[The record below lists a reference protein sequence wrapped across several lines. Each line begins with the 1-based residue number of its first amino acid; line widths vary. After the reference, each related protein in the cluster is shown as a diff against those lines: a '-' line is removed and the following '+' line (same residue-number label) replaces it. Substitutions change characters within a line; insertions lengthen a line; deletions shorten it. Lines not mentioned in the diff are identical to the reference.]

1 MSILRMLLRE
11 VQHRKLNFLSGIVA
25 VMVAVALFV
34 GVMTVSDASRRET
47 KRLMRDLGFN
57 LLILPKNTNMADFW
71 SRGYAQEELPEEYVA
86 RLDKLS
92 AMTIRHLVA
101 RLQQEIEW
109 RGSNILLTGVI
120 PELRAR
126 KGAPMGLNIPRG
138 QAYVGFAIVQS
149 MNVKVGDTISI
160 GDKQLTVARCLP
172 EKGSKDDIR
181 LYAHLHDVQEILG
194 KPGRINEIE
203 ALGCLCA
210 EGRQMSRIR
219 EDVAKALPDTQVTEF
234 KSIAVA
240 RAETRAVMDKYAAFV
255 IPVVFLGSVIWVGLL
270 ALGNVRERRG
280 EIGIFR
286 ALGVDSGRI
295 AVLFL
300 GKAVILGLAGASL
313 GFVLGLGLAQQ
324 LGPHIFPI
332 TFNNIVWGSTSWLP
346 LLRWSLAIGPL
357 LCVVASYL
365 PTMLAV
371 AQDPAEV
378 LREE

>member
-1 MSILRMLLRE
+1 MFILRLLLRE
-11 VQHRKLNFLSGIVA
+11 IQHRKLNFLSALIA

-34 GVMTVSDASRRET
+34 GIMTVSDASRRET

-57 LLILPKNTNMADFW
+57 LLIVSKNTDMADFW
-71 SRGYAQEELPEEYVA
+71 SRGYAQEELPEEYVT

-109 RGSNILLTGVI
+109 GGKNILLTGVI
-120 PELRAR
+120 PERRAR
-126 KGAPMGLNIPRG
+126 KGSPMGLNIPRG
-138 QAYVGFAIVQS
+138 EAYVGFALARA
-149 MNVKVGDTISI
+149 MNIKVGDTITV
-160 GDKQLTVARCLP
+160 GDKQLTVKRCLP
-172 EKGSKDDIR
+172 EKGNKDDIR

-203 ALGCLCA
+203 ALGCLCLG
-210 EGRQMSRIR
+210 GRQLSRIR
-219 EDVAKALPDTQVTEF
+219 EDVAKALPDTKVTEF

-240 RAETRAVMDKYAAFV
+240 RAETRAMLEKYAAFV
-255 IPVVFLGSVIWVGLL
+255 IPMVFLGSGIWIGLL
-270 ALGNVRERRG
+270 ALSNVRERRG
-280 EIGIFR
+280 EIGILR
-286 ALGVDSGRI
+286 AMGVGSPRIAALFLSKAVLLGV
-295 AVLFL
+295 
-300 GKAVILGLAGASL
+300 AGAGL

-324 LGPHIFPI
+324 LGPQIFPF
-332 TFNNIVWGSTSWLP
+332 TFNDGAWGSTPWRP
-346 LLRWSLAIGPL
+346 LLKWALVIGPL

-371 AQDPAEV
+371 VQDPAEV

>member
-11 VQHRKLNFLSGIVA
+11 IQHRKLNFLSAMVA

-34 GVMTVSDASRRET
+34 GVITVSDASRRET

-57 LLILPKNTNMADFW
+57 LLIVPENTDMADFW
-71 SRGYAQEELPEEYVA
+71 SRGYAQEELPEEYVT
-86 RLDKLS
+86 RLDNLG

-109 RGSNILLTGVI
+109 RGRNILLTGVI
-120 PELRAR
+120 PERRAR

-138 QAYVGFAIVQS
+138 QAYVGFAIAQS

-160 GDKQLTVARCLP
+160 GDRQLTVARCLP
-172 EKGSKDDIR
+172 NKGNKDDIR
-181 LYAHLHDVQEILG
+181 LYAHLHDVQEVLG

-203 ALGCLCA
+203 ALGCLCFG
-210 EGRQMSRIR
+210 ERQLPRIR

-300 GKAVILGLAGASL
+300 GKAVIVGLTGAGL

-324 LGPHIFPI
+324 IGPHIFPF
-332 TFNNIVWGSTSWLP
+332 TFSNIAWGSTSWLP

-357 LCVVASYL
+357 LCVVASYV

-378 LREE
+378 LKEE

>member
-1 MSILRMLLRE
+1 MSILRVLLRE
-11 VQHRKLNFLSGIVA
+11 IQYRKLNFLSAMVA

-34 GVMTVSDASRRET
+34 GVITVSDASRRET

-57 LLILPKNTNMADFW
+57 LLILAEDTDMAGFW
-71 SRGYAQEELPEEYVA
+71 SRGYAEEELPEEYVT
-86 RLDKLS
+86 RLDNLG

-109 RGSNILLTGVI
+109 RGRKILLTGVI
-120 PELRAR
+120 PERRAR
-126 KGAPMGLNIPRG
+126 KGAAMGLNIPRG
-138 QAYVGFAIVQS
+138 QAYVGFALS
-149 MNVKVGDTISI
+149 RAMNIKVGETITV
-160 GDKQLTVARCLP
+160 GDKQLTIKRCLP
-172 EKGSKDDIR
+172 EKGNKDDIR

-203 ALGCLCA
+203 ALGCLCFG
-210 EGRQMSRIR
+210 GRQLARIR

-286 ALGVDSGRI
+286 AMGVDSGRI

-300 GKAVILGLAGASL
+300 GKAVILGLTGAGL
-313 GFVLGLGLAQQ
+313 GFGLGLGLAQQ
-324 LGPHIFPI
+324 LGPHIFPF
-332 TFNNIVWGSTSWLP
+332 TFNNIAWGSTSWLP

-365 PTMLAV
+365 PTVLAV

-378 LREE
+378 LKEE

>member
-1 MSILRMLLRE
+1 VSILRMMLRE
-11 VQHRKLNFLSGIVA
+11 IQHQKLNFMAATIA
-25 VMVAVALFV
+25 VIVAVALFV
-34 GVMTVSDASRRET
+34 GAVTVSDASRRET

-57 LLILPKNTNMADFW
+57 LLIVPKNTDMADFW
-71 SRGYAQEELPEEYVA
+71 SRGYAEEEMPEEYVT
-86 RLDKLS
+86 RLDNLS

-109 RGSNILLTGVI
+109 RGRRILLTGVI
-120 PELRAR
+120 PERRAR

-138 QAYVGFAIVQS
+138 EAYVGFALARA
-149 MNVKVGDTISI
+149 MNIGVGDIISV
-160 GDKQLTVARCLP
+160 GDKQLIVKRCLA
-172 EKGSKDDIR
+172 EKGNKDDIR

-203 ALGCLCA
+203 ALGCLCFGERELA
-210 EGRQMSRIR
+210 RIR
-219 EDVAKALPDTQVTEF
+219 RDVAEALPDTQVTEF
-234 KSIAVA
+234 RSIAVA
-240 RAETRAVMDKYAAFV
+240 RSEARAAMDKYAAFL

-280 EIGIFR
+280 EIGILR
-286 ALGVDSGRI
+286 AIGVDSSRI

-300 GKAVILGLAGASL
+300 GKALILGLSGAGL

-324 LGPHIFPI
+324 LGPRIFPF
-332 TFNNIVWGSTSWLP
+332 TFNNIAWGSTSWPP
-346 LLRWSLAIGPL
+346 LLGWSLVIGPL

-378 LREE
+378 LKEE

>member
-1 MSILRMLLRE
+1 VSILRLLLRE
-11 VQHRKLNFLSGIVA
+11 IQHRKLNFLSAMVA

-34 GVMTVSDASRRET
+34 GVLTVSDASRRET

-57 LLILPKNTNMADFW
+57 LLIVPKNTDMAGFW
-71 SRGYAQEELPEEYVA
+71 SRGYAQEELPEEYVT
-86 RLDKLS
+86 RLDDLS

-109 RGSNILLTGVI
+109 HGRNVLLTGVI
-120 PELRAR
+120 PERRAR
-126 KGAPMGLNIPRG
+126 KGAPMGLNIPRDE
-138 QAYVGFAIVQS
+138 AYVGFALS
-149 MNVKVGDTISI
+149 RAMNINVGDTISI
-160 GDKQLTVARCLP
+160 GDKHLTVKQCIA
-172 EKGSKDDIR
+172 EKGNKDDIR

-203 ALGCLCA
+203 ALGCLCF
-210 EGRQMSRIR
+210 GDRQLSRIR
-219 EDVAKALPDTQVTEF
+219 EDVVKALPDTQVIEF

-255 IPVVFLGSVIWVGLL
+255 IPVVFVGSAIWVGLL
-270 ALGNVRERRG
+270 ALSNVRERRV
-280 EIGIFR
+280 EIGILR
-286 ALGVDSGRI
+286 AMGVDSGRI

-300 GKAVILGLAGASL
+300 GKAVILGLTGASL

-324 LGPHIFPI
+324 LGPHIFPF
-332 TFNNIVWGSTSWLP
+332 TFNNIAWGSTSWVP
-346 LLRWSLAIGPL
+346 LLKWSLVIGPL

-365 PTMLAV
+365 PTLLAV

-378 LREE
+378 LKEE